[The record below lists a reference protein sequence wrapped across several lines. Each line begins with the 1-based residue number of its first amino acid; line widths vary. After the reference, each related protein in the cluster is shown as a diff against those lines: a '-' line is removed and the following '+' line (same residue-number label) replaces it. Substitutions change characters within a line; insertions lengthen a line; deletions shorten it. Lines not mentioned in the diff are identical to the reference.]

1 MAFIQNIIDYIF
13 KNYDLS
19 KDIVEVVFPNK
30 RASIHFKRQIV
41 SQLSKTSWIPITSS
55 VQQAMEKWS
64 GLHLVDSLDVALEL
78 MSINDKDANNK
89 VLKQNFFG
97 LASQMAKDFDE
108 IDQYK
113 VDAKNLFESLNEVK
127 IIENYTFS
135 EYTLSNED
143 SYKAQSKYLQF
154 FSSLIN
160 YYSALRLNL
169 FSRKVGYYGMITRC
183 LSELPTD
190 ELVKRIDGKK
200 IVFAGFNALTTT
212 EEDVVVRLVEN
223 GNAVMLWDLDEYY
236 INDKKQEAGRF
247 ANDFFAKH
255 RNLAGK
261 KDYDNEHHGISFI
274 GNALSTAEKE
284 INVISVSGS
293 SVQANALQLMMEKR
307 ENSVVVLADEALLI
321 PTLNSLP
328 DSVGEINVTMG
339 YPFANTPLYGFI
351 DQIFRFQYSLSDSKI
366 DLWPLAHFCDADFIK
381 LVFNGKDYDS
391 LMSWLKDKQSSSDL
405 SIHVK
410 DFSYIGIS
418 DDNQEDGASE
428 DLARFLTLSS
438 TKWIDSKDCIEN
450 LKSILRVSLQ
460 KIKDESYFVKNQISV
475 AGKVLNKVESLIKKY
490 DSVEILDLQM
500 LILQIGREMS
510 IAMKG
515 EADGLQVMGLL
526 ETRNLD
532 FDVVNM
538 LSVNEGVIPKNK
550 NSNSLIPY
558 DVRKYYNLPTYNQQQ
573 AVYAYHFYRLLHN
586 AKKINL
592 FYNSLSDSSGLG
604 EPSRFIRQIEY
615 ELVKKNPKVILQYFQ
630 YKSPIINLKSNIIS
644 VDKDDTMLKKIT
656 KLSPTSISTYLRCSL
671 QYYWKYIMNINCDE
685 VNEEIQMNVIG
696 SIIHNT
702 LDELYRN
709 FGNEIVTESKF
720 LEVRNQYLDKCY
732 QNALRNNNFRNGLP
746 KTGFNSII
754 ASVIDTMISRFLD
767 NEHNVIKENSLRI
780 LCTEKELSFHL
791 NNVELHGFADRID
804 LLNDKLRVI
813 DYKTGSVNPY
823 DVSISA
829 NAKQLQDMHDKSIQ
843 LIMYKYLFIKML
855 NSNTLGLDEAL
866 IAHIEE
872 ENIVPGIIALQ
883 KMSNGVFELKVNN
896 ADLANDFEAQCDI
909 MFEQLISDIFD
920 KNNPFTQTD
929 DTKVCGYCSFRN
941 ICKRG

>member
-41 SQLSKTSWIPITSS
+41 SQLSKTSWMPITSS

-108 IDQYK
+108 IDQYN

-255 RNLAGK
+255 QNLAGK

-351 DQIFRFQYSLSDSKI
+351 DQIFRFQHSLSDSKI
-366 DLWPLAHFCDADFIK
+366 DLWPLASFCDADFIK

-405 SIHVK
+405 SLHVK
-410 DFSYIGIS
+410 DFSSIGKS

-615 ELVKKNPKVILQYFQ
+615 ELVKKNPKVKLQHFQ

-720 LEVRNQYLDKCY
+720 LEVRSQYLDKCY

-767 NEHNVIKENSLRI
+767 NEHNIVKENSLRI

-855 NSNTLGLDEAL
+855 NSNALGLDEAL

-929 DTKVCGYCSFRN
+929 DIKVCGYCSFRN

>member
-261 KDYDNEHHGISFI
+261 KDYDNENNGISFI

-351 DQIFRFQYSLSDSKI
+351 DQIFRFQHSLSDSKI
-366 DLWPLAHFCDADFIK
+366 DLWPLASFCDADFIK

-405 SIHVK
+405 SLHVK
-410 DFSYIGIS
+410 DFSSIGKS

-615 ELVKKNPKVILQYFQ
+615 ELVKKNPKVKLQHFQ

-767 NEHNVIKENSLRI
+767 NEHNIVKENSLRI

-929 DTKVCGYCSFRN
+929 DIKVCGYCSFRN

>member
-41 SQLSKTSWIPITSS
+41 SQLSKTSWMPITSS

-255 RNLAGK
+255 QNLAGK

-293 SVQANALQLMMEKR
+293 SVQANALQLMMEKC

-351 DQIFRFQYSLSDSKI
+351 DQIFRFQHSLSGSKI
-366 DLWPLAHFCDADFIK
+366 DLWPLASFCDADFIK

-405 SIHVK
+405 SLHVK
-410 DFSYIGIS
+410 DFSSMGIS
-418 DDNQEDGASE
+418 GDNQEDGASE

-615 ELVKKNPKVILQYFQ
+615 ELVKKNPKVKLQHFQ

-767 NEHNVIKENSLRI
+767 NEHNIVKENSLRI

-823 DVSISA
+823 DVSISG
-829 NAKQLQDMHDKSIQ
+829 NAQQLHDMHDKSIQ

-872 ENIVPGIIALQ
+872 ESIVPGIIALQ

-929 DTKVCGYCSFRN
+929 DIKVCGYCSFRN

>member
-41 SQLSKTSWIPITSS
+41 SQLSKTSWMPITSS

-351 DQIFRFQYSLSDSKI
+351 DQIFRFQHSLSDSKI
-366 DLWPLAHFCDADFIK
+366 DLWPLASFCDADFIK

-405 SIHVK
+405 SLHVK
-410 DFSYIGIS
+410 DFSSIGIS

-615 ELVKKNPKVILQYFQ
+615 ELVKKNPKVKLQHFQ

-767 NEHNVIKENSLRI
+767 NEHNIVKENSLRI

-823 DVSISA
+823 DVSISG

-929 DTKVCGYCSFRN
+929 DIKVCGYCSFRN

>member
-41 SQLSKTSWIPITSS
+41 SQLSKTSWMPITSS

-261 KDYDNEHHGISFI
+261 KDYDNENHGISFI

-351 DQIFRFQYSLSDSKI
+351 DQFFRFQHSLSDSKI
-366 DLWPLAHFCDADFIK
+366 DLWPLASFCDADFIK

-405 SIHVK
+405 SLHVK
-410 DFSYIGIS
+410 DFSSIGIS

-615 ELVKKNPKVILQYFQ
+615 ELVKKNPKVKLQHFQ

-767 NEHNVIKENSLRI
+767 NEHNVVKENSLRI

>member
-41 SQLSKTSWIPITSS
+41 SQLSKTSWMPITSS
-55 VQQAMEKWS
+55 IQQAMEKWS

-255 RNLAGK
+255 QNLAGK

-351 DQIFRFQYSLSDSKI
+351 DQIFRFQHSLSDSKI
-366 DLWPLAHFCDADFIK
+366 DLWPLASFCDADFIK

-405 SIHVK
+405 SLHVK
-410 DFSYIGIS
+410 DFSSMGIS
-418 DDNQEDGASE
+418 GDNQEDGASE

-615 ELVKKNPKVILQYFQ
+615 ELVKKNPKVKLQHFQ
-630 YKSPIINLKSNIIS
+630 YKSLIINLKSNIIS

-767 NEHNVIKENSLRI
+767 NEHNIVKENSLRI

-823 DVSISA
+823 DVSISG
-829 NAKQLQDMHDKSIQ
+829 NAQQLHDMHDKSIQ

-872 ENIVPGIIALQ
+872 ESIVPGIIALQ

-929 DTKVCGYCSFRN
+929 DIKVCGYCSFRN

>member
-767 NEHNVIKENSLRI
+767 NEHNIVKENSLRI

-866 IAHIEE
+866 IAHIDE

-896 ADLANDFEAQCDI
+896 ADLANDFEAQCDL

-929 DTKVCGYCSFRN
+929 DIKVCGYCSFRN

>member
-41 SQLSKTSWIPITSS
+41 SQLSKTSWMPITSS

-223 GNAVMLWDLDEYY
+223 GNVVMLWDLDEYY

-351 DQIFRFQYSLSDSKI
+351 DQIFRFQHSLSDSKI
-366 DLWPLAHFCDADFIK
+366 DLWPLASFCDADFIK

-405 SIHVK
+405 SLHVK
-410 DFSYIGIS
+410 DFYSIGKS

-615 ELVKKNPKVILQYFQ
+615 ELVKKNPKVKLQHFQ

-720 LEVRNQYLDKCY
+720 LEVRSQYLDKCY

-767 NEHNVIKENSLRI
+767 NEHNIVKENSLRI

-855 NSNTLGLDEAL
+855 NSNALGLDEAL

-929 DTKVCGYCSFRN
+929 DTKVCGYCGFRN

>member
-41 SQLSKTSWIPITSS
+41 SQLSKTSWMPITSS

-212 EEDVVVRLVEN
+212 EEDVLVRLVEN

-255 RNLAGK
+255 QNLAGK

-351 DQIFRFQYSLSDSKI
+351 DQIFRFQHSLSDSKI
-366 DLWPLAHFCDADFIK
+366 DLWPLASFCDADFIK

-405 SIHVK
+405 SLHVK
-410 DFSYIGIS
+410 GFSSIGKS

-615 ELVKKNPKVILQYFQ
+615 ELVKKNPKVKLQHFQ

-767 NEHNVIKENSLRI
+767 NEHNIVKENSLRI

-823 DVSISA
+823 DVSISG
-829 NAKQLQDMHDKSIQ
+829 NAQQLQDMHDKSIQ

-929 DTKVCGYCSFRN
+929 DTKVCGYCGFRN

>member
-41 SQLSKTSWIPITSS
+41 SQLSKTSWMPITSS

-223 GNAVMLWDLDEYY
+223 GNVVMLWDLDEYY

-274 GNALSTAEKE
+274 GNALSTADKE

-351 DQIFRFQYSLSDSKI
+351 DQIFRFQHSLSDSKI
-366 DLWPLAHFCDADFIK
+366 DLWPLASFCDADFIK

-405 SIHVK
+405 SFHVN
-410 DFSYIGIS
+410 DFSSIGIS

-615 ELVKKNPKVILQYFQ
+615 ELVKKNPKVKLQHFQ

-767 NEHNVIKENSLRI
+767 NEHNIVKENSLRI

-855 NSNTLGLDEAL
+855 NSNALGLDEAL

-929 DTKVCGYCSFRN
+929 DTKVCGYCGFRN

>member
-41 SQLSKTSWIPITSS
+41 SQLSKTSWMPITSS

-255 RNLAGK
+255 QNLAGK

-293 SVQANALQLMMEKR
+293 SVQANALQLMMEKC

-351 DQIFRFQYSLSDSKI
+351 DQIFRFQHSLSGSKI
-366 DLWPLAHFCDADFIK
+366 DLWPLASFCDADFIK
-381 LVFNGKDYDS
+381 LVFNGKDYDG
-391 LMSWLKDKQSSSDL
+391 LMSWLKEKQSSSDL
-405 SIHVK
+405 SLHVK
-410 DFSYIGIS
+410 DFSSIGIS

-450 LKSILRVSLQ
+450 LKSILRLSLQ
-460 KIKDESYFVKNQISV
+460 KIKDDSYFVKNQISV

-615 ELVKKNPKVILQYFQ
+615 ELVKKNPKVKLQHFQ

-767 NEHNVIKENSLRI
+767 NEHNIVKENSLRI

-823 DVSISA
+823 DVSISG

-929 DTKVCGYCSFRN
+929 DIKVCGYCSFRN

>member
-41 SQLSKTSWIPITSS
+41 SQLSKTYWMPITSS

-351 DQIFRFQYSLSDSKI
+351 DQIFRFQHSLSDSKI
-366 DLWPLAHFCDADFIK
+366 DLWPLASFCDADFIK

-405 SIHVK
+405 SLHVK
-410 DFSYIGIS
+410 DFSSIGKS

-615 ELVKKNPKVILQYFQ
+615 ELVKKNPKVKLQHFQ

-767 NEHNVIKENSLRI
+767 NEHNIVKENSLRI

-823 DVSISA
+823 DVSISG
-829 NAKQLQDMHDKSIQ
+829 NAQQLQDMHDKSIQ

-855 NSNTLGLDEAL
+855 NSNALGLDEAL

>member
-41 SQLSKTSWIPITSS
+41 SQLSKTSWMPITSS

-255 RNLAGK
+255 QNLAGK

-351 DQIFRFQYSLSDSKI
+351 DQIFRFQHSLSDSKI
-366 DLWPLAHFCDADFIK
+366 DLWPLASFCDADFIK

-405 SIHVK
+405 SFHVN
-410 DFSYIGIS
+410 DFSSIGIS

-450 LKSILRVSLQ
+450 MKSILRVSLQ

-615 ELVKKNPKVILQYFQ
+615 ELVKKNPKVKLQHFQ

-720 LEVRNQYLDKCY
+720 LEVRSQYLDKCY

-767 NEHNVIKENSLRI
+767 NEHNIVKENSLRI

-855 NSNTLGLDEAL
+855 NSNALGLDEAL

-929 DTKVCGYCSFRN
+929 DTKVCGYCGFRN

>member
-41 SQLSKTSWIPITSS
+41 SQLSKTSWMPITSS

-212 EEDVVVRLVEN
+212 EEDVVVRLVKN

-255 RNLAGK
+255 QNLAGK

-293 SVQANALQLMMEKR
+293 SVQANALQLMMEKC

-351 DQIFRFQYSLSDSKI
+351 DQIFRFQHSLSGSKI
-366 DLWPLAHFCDADFIK
+366 DLWPLASFCDADFIK
-381 LVFNGKDYDS
+381 LVFNGKDYDG
-391 LMSWLKDKQSSSDL
+391 LMSWLKEKQSSSDL
-405 SIHVK
+405 SLHVK
-410 DFSYIGIS
+410 DFSSIGIS

-450 LKSILRVSLQ
+450 LKSILRLSLQ
-460 KIKDESYFVKNQISV
+460 KIKDDSYFVKNQISV

-615 ELVKKNPKVILQYFQ
+615 ELVKKNHKVKLQHFQ
-630 YKSPIINLKSNIIS
+630 YKSLIINLKSNIIS

-767 NEHNVIKENSLRI
+767 NEHNIVKENSLRI

-823 DVSISA
+823 DVSISG

-929 DTKVCGYCSFRN
+929 DIKVCGYCSFRN

>member
-41 SQLSKTSWIPITSS
+41 SQLSKTSWMPITSS
-55 VQQAMEKWS
+55 IQQAMEKWS

-255 RNLAGK
+255 QNLAGK

-293 SVQANALQLMMEKR
+293 SVQANALQLMMEKC

-351 DQIFRFQYSLSDSKI
+351 DQIFRFQHSLSGSKI
-366 DLWPLAHFCDADFIK
+366 DLWPLASFCDADFIK
-381 LVFNGKDYDS
+381 LVFNGKDYDG
-391 LMSWLKDKQSSSDL
+391 LMSWLKEKQSSSDL
-405 SIHVK
+405 SLHVK
-410 DFSYIGIS
+410 DFSSIGIS

-450 LKSILRVSLQ
+450 LKSILRLSLQ
-460 KIKDESYFVKNQISV
+460 KIKDDSYFVKNQISV

-615 ELVKKNPKVILQYFQ
+615 ELVKKNPKVKLQHFQ
-630 YKSPIINLKSNIIS
+630 YKSLIINLKSNIIS

-767 NEHNVIKENSLRI
+767 NEHNIVKENSLRI

-823 DVSISA
+823 DVSISG

-929 DTKVCGYCSFRN
+929 DIKVCGYCSFRN

>member
-41 SQLSKTSWIPITSS
+41 SQLSKTSWMPITSS

-64 GLHLVDSLDVALEL
+64 GIHLVDSLDVALEL

-351 DQIFRFQYSLSDSKI
+351 DQIFRFQHSLSDSKI
-366 DLWPLAHFCDADFIK
+366 DLWPLASFCDADFIK

-405 SIHVK
+405 SLHVK
-410 DFSYIGIS
+410 DFSSIGIS

-615 ELVKKNPKVILQYFQ
+615 ELVKKNPKVKLQHFQ

-767 NEHNVIKENSLRI
+767 NEHNIVKENSLRI

-866 IAHIEE
+866 IAHIDE

-896 ADLANDFEAQCDI
+896 ADLANDFEARCDI

-929 DTKVCGYCSFRN
+929 DIKVCGYCSFRN

>member
-41 SQLSKTSWIPITSS
+41 SQLSKTSWMPITSS

-89 VLKQNFFG
+89 VLKQNFLG

-351 DQIFRFQYSLSDSKI
+351 DQIFRFQHSLSDSKI
-366 DLWPLAHFCDADFIK
+366 DLWPLASFCDADFIK

-405 SIHVK
+405 SLHVK
-410 DFSYIGIS
+410 DFSSIGIS

-532 FDVVNM
+532 FEVVNM

-615 ELVKKNPKVILQYFQ
+615 ELVKKNPKVKLQHFQ

-732 QNALRNNNFRNGLP
+732 RNALRNNNFRNGLP

-767 NEHNVIKENSLRI
+767 NEHNIVKENSLRI

-855 NSNTLGLDEAL
+855 NSNALGLDEAL

>member
-41 SQLSKTSWIPITSS
+41 SQLSKTSWMPITSS
-55 VQQAMEKWS
+55 IQQAMEKWS

-351 DQIFRFQYSLSDSKI
+351 DQIFRFQHSLSDSKI
-366 DLWPLAHFCDADFIK
+366 DLWPLASFCDADFIK

-405 SIHVK
+405 SLHVK
-410 DFSYIGIS
+410 DFSSIGKS

-615 ELVKKNPKVILQYFQ
+615 ELVKKNPKVKLQHFQ

-767 NEHNVIKENSLRI
+767 NEHNIVKENSLRI

-855 NSNTLGLDEAL
+855 NSNALGLDEAL

-929 DTKVCGYCSFRN
+929 DTKVCGYCGFRN

>member
-41 SQLSKTSWIPITSS
+41 SQLSKTSWMPITSS

-223 GNAVMLWDLDEYY
+223 GNVVMLWDLDEYY

-351 DQIFRFQYSLSDSKI
+351 DQIFRFQHSLSDSKI
-366 DLWPLAHFCDADFIK
+366 DLWPLASFCDADFIK

-405 SIHVK
+405 SLHVK
-410 DFSYIGIS
+410 DFSSIGKS

-428 DLARFLTLSS
+428 DLARFLALSS

-615 ELVKKNPKVILQYFQ
+615 ELVKKNPKVKLQHFQ

-767 NEHNVIKENSLRI
+767 NEHNIVKENSLRI

-855 NSNTLGLDEAL
+855 NSNALGLDEAL

-929 DTKVCGYCSFRN
+929 DTKVCGYCGFRN

>member
-41 SQLSKTSWIPITSS
+41 SQLSKTSWMPITSS

-255 RNLAGK
+255 QNLAGK

-351 DQIFRFQYSLSDSKI
+351 DQIFRFQHSLSDSKI
-366 DLWPLAHFCDADFIK
+366 DLWPLASFCDADFIK

-405 SIHVK
+405 SLHVK
-410 DFSYIGIS
+410 DFSSIGIS

-615 ELVKKNPKVILQYFQ
+615 ELVKKNPKVKLQHFQ

-767 NEHNVIKENSLRI
+767 NEHNIVKENSLRI

-823 DVSISA
+823 DVSISG

-896 ADLANDFEAQCDI
+896 ADLGNDFEAQCDI
-909 MFEQLISDIFD
+909 MFEQLISDIFEN
-920 KNNPFTQTD
+920 NNPFTQTD
-929 DTKVCGYCSFRN
+929 DIKVCGYCSFRN

>member
-41 SQLSKTSWIPITSS
+41 SQLSKTSWMPITSS

-351 DQIFRFQYSLSDSKI
+351 DQIFRFQHSLSDSKI
-366 DLWPLAHFCDADFIK
+366 DLWPLASFCDADFIK

-405 SIHVK
+405 SLHVK
-410 DFSYIGIS
+410 DFYSIGKS

-615 ELVKKNPKVILQYFQ
+615 ELVKKNPKVKLQHFQ

-732 QNALRNNNFRNGLP
+732 QNALRNNNFRKGLP

-767 NEHNVIKENSLRI
+767 NEHNIVKENSLRI

-855 NSNTLGLDEAL
+855 NSNALGLDGAL

-929 DTKVCGYCSFRN
+929 DTKVCGYCGFRN

>member
-41 SQLSKTSWIPITSS
+41 SQLSKTSWMPITSS

-351 DQIFRFQYSLSDSKI
+351 DQIFRFQHSLSDSKI
-366 DLWPLAHFCDADFIK
+366 DLWPLASFCDADFIK

-405 SIHVK
+405 SLHVK
-410 DFSYIGIS
+410 DFSSIGIS

-450 LKSILRVSLQ
+450 LKSILRLSLQ
-460 KIKDESYFVKNQISV
+460 KIKDDSYFVKNQISV

-615 ELVKKNPKVILQYFQ
+615 ELVKKNPKVKLQHFQ

-767 NEHNVIKENSLRI
+767 NEHNIVKENSLRI

>member
-41 SQLSKTSWIPITSS
+41 SQLSKTSWMPITSS

-255 RNLAGK
+255 QNLAGK

-351 DQIFRFQYSLSDSKI
+351 DQIFRFQHSLSDSKI
-366 DLWPLAHFCDADFIK
+366 DLWSLASFCDADFIK

-405 SIHVK
+405 SLHVK
-410 DFSYIGIS
+410 DFSSIGIS
-418 DDNQEDGASE
+418 DDNQEDGVSE

-615 ELVKKNPKVILQYFQ
+615 ELVKKNPKVKLQHFQ

-709 FGNEIVTESKF
+709 FGNEVVTESKF

-767 NEHNVIKENSLRI
+767 NEHNIVKENSLRI

-823 DVSISA
+823 DVSISG
-829 NAKQLQDMHDKSIQ
+829 NAQQLQDMHDKSIQ

-866 IAHIEE
+866 IAHIEQ

-929 DTKVCGYCSFRN
+929 DIKVCGYCSFRN

>member
-41 SQLSKTSWIPITSS
+41 SQLSKTSWMPITSS

-351 DQIFRFQYSLSDSKI
+351 DQIFRFQHSLSDSKI
-366 DLWPLAHFCDADFIK
+366 DLWPLASFCDADFIK

-405 SIHVK
+405 SLHVK
-410 DFSYIGIS
+410 DFSSIGKS

-615 ELVKKNPKVILQYFQ
+615 ELVKKNPKVKLQHFQ

-767 NEHNVIKENSLRI
+767 NEHNIVKENSLRI

-823 DVSISA
+823 DVSISG
-829 NAKQLQDMHDKSIQ
+829 NAQQLQDMHDKSIQ

-929 DTKVCGYCSFRN
+929 DIKVCGYCSFRN

>member
-41 SQLSKTSWIPITSS
+41 SQLSKTSWMPITSS

-351 DQIFRFQYSLSDSKI
+351 DQIFRFQHSLSDSKI
-366 DLWPLAHFCDADFIK
+366 DLWPLASFCDADFIK

-405 SIHVK
+405 SFHVN
-410 DFSYIGIS
+410 DFSSIGIS

-615 ELVKKNPKVILQYFQ
+615 ELVKKNPKVKLQHFQ

-767 NEHNVIKENSLRI
+767 NEHNIVKENSLRI

-929 DTKVCGYCSFRN
+929 DIKVCGYCSFRN

>member
-255 RNLAGK
+255 QNLAGK

-366 DLWPLAHFCDADFIK
+366 DLWPLASFCDADFIK

-405 SIHVK
+405 SLHVK
-410 DFSYIGIS
+410 DFSSIGIS

-615 ELVKKNPKVILQYFQ
+615 ELVKKNPKVKLQHFQ

-767 NEHNVIKENSLRI
+767 NEHNIVKENSLRI

-929 DTKVCGYCSFRN
+929 DIKVCGYCSFRN

>member
-41 SQLSKTSWIPITSS
+41 SQLSKTSWMPITSS
-55 VQQAMEKWS
+55 IQQAMEKWS

-351 DQIFRFQYSLSDSKI
+351 DQIFRFQHSLSDSKI
-366 DLWPLAHFCDADFIK
+366 DLWPLASFCDADFIK

-405 SIHVK
+405 SFHVK
-410 DFSYIGIS
+410 DFSSIGIS

-532 FDVVNM
+532 FEVVNM

-615 ELVKKNPKVILQYFQ
+615 ELVKKNPKVKLQHFQ

-709 FGNEIVTESKF
+709 FGNEVVTESKF

-767 NEHNVIKENSLRI
+767 NEHNIVKENSLRI

-823 DVSISA
+823 DVSISG
-829 NAKQLQDMHDKSIQ
+829 NAQQLQDMHDKSIQ

-866 IAHIEE
+866 IAHIEQ

>member
-41 SQLSKTSWIPITSS
+41 SQLSKTSWMPITSS

-351 DQIFRFQYSLSDSKI
+351 DQIFRFQHSLSDSKI
-366 DLWPLAHFCDADFIK
+366 DLWPLASFCDADFIK

-405 SIHVK
+405 SLHVK
-410 DFSYIGIS
+410 DFYSIGKS

-615 ELVKKNPKVILQYFQ
+615 ELVKKNPKVKLQHFQ

-767 NEHNVIKENSLRI
+767 NEHNIVKENSLRI

-823 DVSISA
+823 DVSISG
-829 NAKQLQDMHDKSIQ
+829 NAQQLQDMHDKSIQ

-855 NSNTLGLDEAL
+855 NSNALGLDEAL

-929 DTKVCGYCSFRN
+929 DIKVCGYCSFRN

>member
-41 SQLSKTSWIPITSS
+41 SQLSKTSWMPITSS

-223 GNAVMLWDLDEYY
+223 GNVVMLWDLDEYY

-351 DQIFRFQYSLSDSKI
+351 DQIFRFQHSLSDSKI
-366 DLWPLAHFCDADFIK
+366 DLWPLASFCDADFIK

-405 SIHVK
+405 SLHVK
-410 DFSYIGIS
+410 DFSSIGKS

-615 ELVKKNPKVILQYFQ
+615 ELVKKNPKVKLQHFQ

-720 LEVRNQYLDKCY
+720 LEVRSQYLDKCY

-767 NEHNVIKENSLRI
+767 NEHNIVKENSLRI

-855 NSNTLGLDEAL
+855 NSNALGLDEAL

-929 DTKVCGYCSFRN
+929 DTKVCGYCGFRN

>member
-41 SQLSKTSWIPITSS
+41 SQLSKTSWMPITSS

-89 VLKQNFFG
+89 ILKQNFFG

-135 EYTLSNED
+135 EYTLSNDD

-212 EEDVVVRLVEN
+212 EKDVVVRLVEN

-351 DQIFRFQYSLSDSKI
+351 DQIFRFQHSLSDSKI
-366 DLWPLAHFCDADFIK
+366 DLWPLASFCDADFIK

-405 SIHVK
+405 SLHVK
-410 DFSYIGIS
+410 DFSSIGIS

-615 ELVKKNPKVILQYFQ
+615 ELVKKNPKVKLQYFQ

-709 FGNEIVTESKF
+709 FGNEVVTESKF

-767 NEHNVIKENSLRI
+767 NEHNIVKENSLRI

-823 DVSISA
+823 DVSISG
-829 NAKQLQDMHDKSIQ
+829 NAQQLQDMHDKSIQ

-896 ADLANDFEAQCDI
+896 ADLANDFEAQCDL

-929 DTKVCGYCSFRN
+929 DIKVCGYCSFRN

>member
-41 SQLSKTSWIPITSS
+41 SQLSKTSWMPITSS

-351 DQIFRFQYSLSDSKI
+351 DQIFRFQHSLSDSKI
-366 DLWPLAHFCDADFIK
+366 DLWPLASFCDADFIK

-405 SIHVK
+405 SLHVK
-410 DFSYIGIS
+410 DFSSIGKS

-428 DLARFLTLSS
+428 DLARFLALSS

-615 ELVKKNPKVILQYFQ
+615 ELVKKNPKVKLQHFQ

-720 LEVRNQYLDKCY
+720 LEVRSQYLDKCY

-767 NEHNVIKENSLRI
+767 NEHNIVKENSLRI

-823 DVSISA
+823 DVSISG

-843 LIMYKYLFIKML
+843 LIMYKYLFIKMF

-929 DTKVCGYCSFRN
+929 DIKVCGYCSFRN

>member
-41 SQLSKTSWIPITSS
+41 SQLSKTSWMPITSS

-261 KDYDNEHHGISFI
+261 KDYDNENHGISFI

-351 DQIFRFQYSLSDSKI
+351 DQFFRFQHSLSDSKI
-366 DLWPLAHFCDADFIK
+366 DLWPLASFCDADFIK

-405 SIHVK
+405 SLHVK
-410 DFSYIGIS
+410 DFSSIGIS

-615 ELVKKNPKVILQYFQ
+615 ELVKKNPKVKLQYFQ

-720 LEVRNQYLDKCY
+720 LEVRNQYLDKSY

-767 NEHNVIKENSLRI
+767 NEHNIVKENSLRI

-823 DVSISA
+823 DVSISG
-829 NAKQLQDMHDKSIQ
+829 NAQQLQDMHDKSIQ

-866 IAHIEE
+866 IAHIKE

-929 DTKVCGYCSFRN
+929 DIKVCGYCSFRN

>member
-41 SQLSKTSWIPITSS
+41 SQLSKTSWMPITSS

-223 GNAVMLWDLDEYY
+223 GNVVMLWDLDEYY

-351 DQIFRFQYSLSDSKI
+351 DQIFRFQHSLSDSKI
-366 DLWPLAHFCDADFIK
+366 DLWPLASFCDADFIK

-405 SIHVK
+405 SFHVN
-410 DFSYIGIS
+410 DFSSIGIS

-615 ELVKKNPKVILQYFQ
+615 ELVKKNPKVKLQHFQ

-709 FGNEIVTESKF
+709 FGNEVVTESKF

-767 NEHNVIKENSLRI
+767 NEHNIVKENSLRI

-866 IAHIEE
+866 IAHIEQ

-929 DTKVCGYCSFRN
+929 DTKVCGYCGFRN

>member
-41 SQLSKTSWIPITSS
+41 SQLSKTSWMPITSS

-274 GNALSTAEKE
+274 GNALSTADKE

-351 DQIFRFQYSLSDSKI
+351 DQIFRFQHSLSDSKI
-366 DLWPLAHFCDADFIK
+366 DLWPLASFCDADFIK

-405 SIHVK
+405 SFHVN
-410 DFSYIGIS
+410 DFSSIGIS

-615 ELVKKNPKVILQYFQ
+615 ELVKKNPKVKLQHFQ

-732 QNALRNNNFRNGLP
+732 QNALRNNNFRKGLP

-767 NEHNVIKENSLRI
+767 NEHNIVKENSLRI

-855 NSNTLGLDEAL
+855 NSNALGLDGAL

-929 DTKVCGYCSFRN
+929 DTKVCGYCGFRN

>member
-41 SQLSKTSWIPITSS
+41 SQLSKTSWMPITSS

-293 SVQANALQLMMEKR
+293 SVQANALQLMMEER

-351 DQIFRFQYSLSDSKI
+351 DRIFRFQHSLSDSKI
-366 DLWPLAHFCDADFIK
+366 DLWPLASFCDADFIK

-405 SIHVK
+405 SLHVK
-410 DFSYIGIS
+410 DFSSIGKG

-490 DSVEILDLQM
+490 DSVEIIDLQM

-615 ELVKKNPKVILQYFQ
+615 ELVKKNPKVKLQHFQ

-767 NEHNVIKENSLRI
+767 NEHNIVKENSLRI

-823 DVSISA
+823 DVSISG
-829 NAKQLQDMHDKSIQ
+829 NAQQLQDMHDKSIQ

>member
-41 SQLSKTSWIPITSS
+41 SQLSKTSWMPITSS
-55 VQQAMEKWS
+55 IQQAMEKWS

-351 DQIFRFQYSLSDSKI
+351 DQIFRFQHSLSDSKI
-366 DLWPLAHFCDADFIK
+366 DLWPLASFCDADFIK

-405 SIHVK
+405 SLHVK
-410 DFSYIGIS
+410 DFSSIGIS
-418 DDNQEDGASE
+418 GDNQEDGASE

-615 ELVKKNPKVILQYFQ
+615 ELVKKNPKVKLQHFQ

-767 NEHNVIKENSLRI
+767 NEHNIVKENSLRI

-929 DTKVCGYCSFRN
+929 DIKVCGYCSFRN

>member
-41 SQLSKTSWIPITSS
+41 SQLSKTSWMPITSS

-351 DQIFRFQYSLSDSKI
+351 DQIFRFQHSLSDSKI
-366 DLWPLAHFCDADFIK
+366 DLWPLASFCDADFIK

-405 SIHVK
+405 SLHVK
-410 DFSYIGIS
+410 DFSSIGIS

-615 ELVKKNPKVILQYFQ
+615 ELVKKNPKVKLQHFQ

-767 NEHNVIKENSLRI
+767 NEHNIVKENSLRI

-866 IAHIEE
+866 IAHIDE

-929 DTKVCGYCSFRN
+929 DIKVCGYCSFRN

>member
-41 SQLSKTSWIPITSS
+41 SQLSKTSWMPVTSS

-190 ELVKRIDGKK
+190 DLVKRIDGKK

-293 SVQANALQLMMEKR
+293 SVQANALQLIMEKR

-351 DQIFRFQYSLSDSKI
+351 DQILRFQHSLSDSKI

-405 SIHVK
+405 SLHVK
-410 DFSYIGIS
+410 DFSSIGKS

-450 LKSILRVSLQ
+450 LKSILRLSLQ

-550 NSNSLIPY
+550 NSISLIPY

-615 ELVKKNPKVILQYFQ
+615 ELVKKNPKVKLQHFQ

-767 NEHNVIKENSLRI
+767 NEHNIVKENSLRI

-823 DVSISA
+823 DVSISG
-829 NAKQLQDMHDKSIQ
+829 NAQQLQDMHDKSIQ
-843 LIMYKYLFIKML
+843 LIMYKYLFVKML

-941 ICKRG
+941 ICKRD

>member
-41 SQLSKTSWIPITSS
+41 SQLSKTSWMPITSS

-255 RNLAGK
+255 QSLAGK

-351 DQIFRFQYSLSDSKI
+351 DQIFRFQHSLSDSKI
-366 DLWPLAHFCDADFIK
+366 DLWPLASFCDADFIK

-405 SIHVK
+405 SLHVK
-410 DFSYIGIS
+410 DFSSIGIS

-538 LSVNEGVIPKNK
+538 LGVNEGVIPKNK

-615 ELVKKNPKVILQYFQ
+615 ELVKKNPKVKLQHFQ

-709 FGNEIVTESKF
+709 FGNDIVTESKF

-767 NEHNVIKENSLRI
+767 NEHNIVKENSLRI

-872 ENIVPGIIALQ
+872 ESIVPGIIALQ

-929 DTKVCGYCSFRN
+929 DIKVCGYCSFRN

>member
-41 SQLSKTSWIPITSS
+41 SQLSKTSWMPITSS

-351 DQIFRFQYSLSDSKI
+351 DQIFRFQHSLSDSKI
-366 DLWPLAHFCDADFIK
+366 DLWPLASFCDADFIK

-405 SIHVK
+405 SLHVK
-410 DFSYIGIS
+410 DFSSIGKS

-428 DLARFLTLSS
+428 DLARFLALSS

-460 KIKDESYFVKNQISV
+460 KIKDECYFVKNQISV

-615 ELVKKNPKVILQYFQ
+615 ELVKKNPKVKLQHFQ

-720 LEVRNQYLDKCY
+720 LEVRSQYLDKCY

-767 NEHNVIKENSLRI
+767 NEHNIVKENSLRI

-855 NSNTLGLDEAL
+855 NSNALGLDEAL

-929 DTKVCGYCSFRN
+929 DTKVCGYCGFRN